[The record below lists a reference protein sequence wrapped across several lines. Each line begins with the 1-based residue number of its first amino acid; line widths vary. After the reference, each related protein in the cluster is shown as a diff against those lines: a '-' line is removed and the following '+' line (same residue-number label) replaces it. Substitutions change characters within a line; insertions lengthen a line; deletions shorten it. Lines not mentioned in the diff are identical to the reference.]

1 MIQEATE
8 HTTLQPDHTTLRCG
22 HTTLERKHTTLQDEL
37 PADLK
42 DAVAGFQ
49 RKKNKKEEET
59 QRDSL

>member
-1 MIQEATE
+1 MIQGATE
-8 HTTLQPDHTTLRCG
+8 HKTLQPDHTTLRGG

-49 RKKNKKEEET
+49 RKKNKKE
-59 QRDSL
+59 